1 MENQTLNILFIG
13 DPHFQIDNLLDVD
26 LFICKIIDL
35 CKERKLDFI
44 VVAGD
49 LLHTHERLHTV
60 VFNKACDFIEQLS
73 NIGLVYVLVG
83 NHDLTS
89 NSEFLTTNHWMNP
102 LKRWKN
108 VVIVDKVININ
119 TKHCN
124 FTFVPYVY
132 PGRFEEALHTL
143 SDDQI
148 WKKSDCIFAHQEFKG
163 CKMGSIISCIGD
175 EWDSKYPFVVSGHI
189 HNKQQPQSN
198 IYYPGTPM
206 QHSFGEIGDKT
217 VSILKFDKNKKM
229 TIEDICLQLPTK
241 QIKYINVED
250 LSTFNKDSE
259 SKDKLRLTVKG
270 SYEEFKAM
278 KKTTVYKKLISDG
291 IKIVFKHT
299 DNSDIQKTA
308 SDIINRTSNDFME
321 VLHEI
326 VIKKKDPYLVCEY
339 DKIINNK
346 ITEPDNL
353 FFL

>member
-1 MENQTLNILFIG
+1 
-13 DPHFQIDNLLDVD
+13 
-26 LFICKIIDL
+26 
-35 CKERKLDFI
+35 
-44 VVAGD
+44 
-49 LLHTHERLHTV
+49 
-60 VFNKACDFIEQLS
+60 
-73 NIGLVYVLVG
+73 
-83 NHDLTS
+83 
-89 NSEFLTTNHWMNP
+89 
-102 LKRWKN
+102 
-108 VVIVDKVININ
+108 
-119 TKHCN
+119 
-124 FTFVPYVY
+124 
-132 PGRFEEALHTL
+132 
-143 SDDQI
+143 
-148 WKKSDCIFAHQEFKG
+148 
-163 CKMGSIISCIGD
+163 
-175 EWDSKYPFVVSGHI
+175 
-189 HNKQQPQSN
+189 
-198 IYYPGTPM
+198 
-206 QHSFGEIGDKT
+206 
-217 VSILKFDKNKKM
+217 M